1 MTLGQRIGFGF
12 YRLLG
17 WRIEGEFPALQKM
30 LVIGAP
36 HTSNWDF
43 VFMVPYMMAM
53 RVQIRFLGKDSLFRG
68 PLGVLMRKLGG
79 IPVQRGARLNAV
91 EQAIQLFNTSESLIL
106 VMSPEGTRKKTDG
119 WKSGFYHIARGANV
133 PLVLG
138 YLDYAGKRAG
148 LGPAI
153 HLTGDTDAD
162 LARIAAFY
170 ADKRGKRPEL
180 ETPARFAAKATPT
193 TP

>member
-1 MTLGQRIGFGF
+1 MTLGQRIGYGF

-17 WRIEGEFPALQKM
+17 WRIEGEFPSHKKM

-91 EQAIQLFNTSESLIL
+91 EQAIQLFNTSDALIL
-106 VMSPEGTRKKTDG
+106 VMSPEGTRRKTDG

-148 LGPAI
+148 LGPSI
-153 HLTGDTDAD
+153 TLTGDTDAD

-180 ETPARFAAKATPT
+180 ETPARLATKSSPT
-193 TP
+193 AT